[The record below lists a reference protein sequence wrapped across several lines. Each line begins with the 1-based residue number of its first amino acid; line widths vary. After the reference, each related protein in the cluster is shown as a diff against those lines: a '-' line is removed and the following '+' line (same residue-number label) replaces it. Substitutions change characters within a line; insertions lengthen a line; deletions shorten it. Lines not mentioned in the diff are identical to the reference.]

1 MLSDDELSAVLCA
14 ARPIAVD
21 RRDEFLRALASS
33 LRDSG
38 QLGPGALHRAIVAI
52 QRRYFDPPD
61 L

>member
-1 MLSDDELSAVLCA
+1 VLRDRLPSTA
-14 ARPIAVD
+14 AMR
-21 RRDEFLRALASS
+21 FLRALASS